1 MKVKKESLDLYE
13 IDRRELKRLAE
24 DMHPKVELV
33 SMKLCLCSNLVGKSS
48 TGWVVEI
55 ANLPGSDGWA
65 LISQSQASR
74 RPRPPVQ
81 CCSM

>member
-1 MKVKKESLDLYE
+1 
-13 IDRRELKRLAE
+13 
-24 DMHPKVELV
+24 MHPKVELV

-48 TGWVVEI
+48 TGRVVEI

-74 RPRPPVQ
+74 
-81 CCSM
+81 